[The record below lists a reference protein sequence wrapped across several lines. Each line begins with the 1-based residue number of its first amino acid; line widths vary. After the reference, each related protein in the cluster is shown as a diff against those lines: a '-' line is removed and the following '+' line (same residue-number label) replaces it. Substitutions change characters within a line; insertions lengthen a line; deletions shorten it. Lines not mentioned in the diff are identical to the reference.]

1 MASNSTPYIQNLFTS
16 RDNNAVG
23 TAYVGQI
30 GRLWY
35 DPSTNTIRVSDGQ
48 TPGGI
53 IVSGGGGGG
62 IGVTNIDGGSAHS
75 VYLATENLSGGSA
88 DSTYVPSQIIDGGS
102 ALVA

>member
-23 TAYVGQI
+23 TEFVGQI

-35 DPSTNTIRVSDGQ
+35 DPITNTIRVSDGQ

-53 IVSGGGGGG
+53 IISGGGGGF
-62 IGVTNIDGGSAHS
+62 GVINLDGGSAHS

-88 DSTYVPSQIIDGGS
+88 DSVYTSSQIIDGGS